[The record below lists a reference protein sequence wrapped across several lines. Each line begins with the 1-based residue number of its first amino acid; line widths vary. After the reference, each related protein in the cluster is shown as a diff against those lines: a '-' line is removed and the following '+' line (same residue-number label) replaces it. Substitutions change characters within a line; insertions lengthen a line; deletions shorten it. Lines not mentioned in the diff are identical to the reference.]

1 MKISFESKPI
11 HCDDDKCIKA
21 KMKIYAGSVIT
32 TFHNKTMRKEKA
44 SCKCLS
50 IIMLDSVIKEN
61 KKYYLQRLLEEWK
74 YVQEMLKTVNHIN
87 DNLEKNESDSDSNGQ
102 AESDIDNEE
111 LIKKY
116 IF

>member
-1 MKISFESKPI
+1 
-11 HCDDDKCIKA
+11 
-21 KMKIYAGSVIT
+21 
-32 TFHNKTMRKEKA
+32 
-44 SCKCLS
+44 
-50 IIMLDSVIKEN
+50 
-61 KKYYLQRLLEEWK
+61 
-74 YVQEMLKTVNHIN
+74 MLKTVNHIN